1 MLTIK
6 GLLTV
11 ILGVFIGAVAVEI
24 LNRKNPKLIK
34 KVRDEAN
41 KTVKAA
47 GKSITAMKNAFK
59 EGFTETTKPKT
70 TS

>member
-6 GLLTV
+6 G
-11 ILGVFIGAVAVEI
+11 IGVLIIGIFVGAVAVEI

-47 GKSITAMKNAFK
+47 GKSITAMKNAFMN
-59 EGFTETTKPKT
+59 GFSETAKSKT